1 MDPKLDQR
9 FPSVAA
15 MERAV
20 RGRIPHFAADYMMG
34 GVLEEVGLER
44 NRSALRDVTFAPL
57 HVLDSIHP
65 SFGVSILGR
74 DYAAPFGVAPMGLG
88 GIIWPLAAE
97 HMARA
102 AAAHEVPFVAS
113 SYATTSLER
122 IAEIAGEHAWLQL
135 YTPNDPEV
143 LESFLARIETA
154 GYEVLMVTVDVPA
167 STRRERDIAS
177 GLSVPPRFNLHT
189 LLQILARPRWAL
201 ETLATGIPRFENMTR
216 YLPTGASLDEQA
228 HFLTNLTYGHISPD
242 LLGRIRDRWKRRL
255 LVKGIM
261 RPEDARIC
269 RDLGMDGVVVSNHGG
284 RQLDAALAPVEVLAE
299 IRAEIGSEMLMVA
312 DSGIRSGL
320 DVARML
326 ACGAD
331 FVLLGRAFAFAVAA
345 IGPRGPDHAM
355 HVLKAELTHTLAQ
368 IGCERLDLLPEF
380 LTRAR

>member
-1 MDPKLDQR
+1 
-9 FPSVAA
+9 

-102 AAAHEVPFVAS
+102 AAAHEVPFVVS
-113 SYATTSLER
+113 TYGTTSLER

-143 LESFLARIETA
+143 LESFLARIEAA

-201 ETLATGIPRFENMTR
+201 EMLATGIPRFENMTR

-228 HFLTNLTYGHISPD
+228 YFLTNLTYGHISPD

-284 RQLDAALAPVEVLAE
+284 RQLDAALAPVEVLAK
-299 IRAEIGSEMLMVA
+299 IRAEIGSEMLMVG
-312 DSGIRSGL
+312 DGGIRSGL

-331 FVLLGRAFAFAVAA
+331 FVLLARAFAFAVAA